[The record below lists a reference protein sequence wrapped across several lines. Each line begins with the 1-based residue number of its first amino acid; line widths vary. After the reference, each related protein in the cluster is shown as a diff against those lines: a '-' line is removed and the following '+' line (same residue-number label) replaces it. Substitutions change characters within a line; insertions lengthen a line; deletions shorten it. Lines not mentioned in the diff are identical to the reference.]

1 MSDTYFTNDDIMQNV
16 DSVGDD
22 TTTIKDDIKYIKD
35 LVSNLAKENIKLKG
49 EISKLLINQD
59 YLISIFKIVNGIDEK
74 KASYETVTSFS
85 TRPS

>member
-1 MSDTYFTNDDIMQNV
+1 MSDSYFTNDDIMQNV

-49 EISKLLINQD
+49 EISKLQINQD
-59 YLISIFKIVNGIDEK
+59 YLIGIFKIINGIDEK
-74 KASYETVTSFS
+74 KAS
-85 TRPS
+85 

>member
-49 EISKLLINQD
+49 EISKLQINQD
-59 YLISIFKIVNGIDEK
+59 YLISIFKIINGIDEK
-74 KASYETVTSFS
+74 KAS
-85 TRPS
+85 

>member
-1 MSDTYFTNDDIMQNV
+1 MSNTYYNNDDIMQNI

-49 EISKLLINQD
+49 EISKLQINQD
-59 YLISIFKIVNGIDEK
+59 YLISIFKIVNGIDKK
-74 KASYETVTSFS
+74 KAS
-85 TRPS
+85 

>member
-49 EISKLLINQD
+49 EISKLQINQD
-59 YLISIFKIVNGIDEK
+59 YLISIFKIVNGLDKK
-74 KASYETVTSFS
+74 KAS
-85 TRPS
+85 

>member
-1 MSDTYFTNDDIMQNV
+1 MSDSYFTNDDLMQNI

-49 EISKLLINQD
+49 EISKLQINQD
-59 YLISIFKIVNGIDEK
+59 YLISIFKIVNGLDKK
-74 KASYETVTSFS
+74 KAS
-85 TRPS
+85 

>member
-35 LVSNLAKENIKLKG
+35 LVSNLAKENIKLKS
-49 EISKLLINQD
+49 EINKLQINQD
-59 YLISIFKIVNGIDEK
+59 YLISIFKIVNGLDK
-74 KASYETVTSFS
+74 KAS
-85 TRPS
+85 

>member
-1 MSDTYFTNDDIMQNV
+1 MSDSYFTNDDIMQNV

-49 EISKLLINQD
+49 EISKLQINQD
-59 YLISIFKIVNGIDEK
+59 YLISIFKIVNGLDKK
-74 KASYETVTSFS
+74 KAS
-85 TRPS
+85 

>member
-1 MSDTYFTNDDIMQNV
+1 MSDSYFTNDDIMQNI

-49 EISKLLINQD
+49 EISKLQINQD
-59 YLISIFKIVNGIDEK
+59 YLISIFKIVNGIDKK
-74 KASYETVTSFS
+74 KAS
-85 TRPS
+85 

>member
-35 LVSNLAKENIKLKG
+35 LVSNLTKENIKLKG
-49 EISKLLINQD
+49 EISKLQINQD
-59 YLISIFKIVNGIDEK
+59 YLISIFKIVNGLDK
-74 KASYETVTSFS
+74 KAS
-85 TRPS
+85 

>member
-1 MSDTYFTNDDIMQNV
+1 MSNTYYNNDDIMQNI

-49 EISKLLINQD
+49 EISKLQINQD
-59 YLISIFKIVNGIDEK
+59 YLISIFKIVNGLDKK
-74 KASYETVTSFS
+74 KAS
-85 TRPS
+85 

>member
-1 MSDTYFTNDDIMQNV
+1 MSDSYFTNDDIMQNI

-49 EISKLLINQD
+49 EISKLQINQD
-59 YLISIFKIVNGIDEK
+59 YLISIFKIVNGLDKK
-74 KASYETVTSFS
+74 KAS
-85 TRPS
+85 

>member
-1 MSDTYFTNDDIMQNV
+1 MSDSYFTNDDIMQNI

-49 EISKLLINQD
+49 EISKLQINQD
-59 YLISIFKIVNGIDEK
+59 YLISIFKIVNGLDK
-74 KASYETVTSFS
+74 KAS
-85 TRPS
+85 

>member
-49 EISKLLINQD
+49 EISKLQINQD
-59 YLISIFKIVNGIDEK
+59 YLISIFKIVNGLDK
-74 KASYETVTSFS
+74 KAS
-85 TRPS
+85 

>member
-22 TTTIKDDIKYIKD
+22 TTTIKDDVKYIKD

-49 EISKLLINQD
+49 EISKLQINQD
-59 YLISIFKIVNGIDEK
+59 YLISIFKIVNGLDKK
-74 KASYETVTSFS
+74 KAS
-85 TRPS
+85 

>member
-1 MSDTYFTNDDIMQNV
+1 MSDSYFTNDDIMQNI

-49 EISKLLINQD
+49 EISKLQINQD

-74 KASYETVTSFS
+74 KAS
-85 TRPS
+85 